1 MTASVNQVNKYFK
14 KAAVF
19 GKLTFYE
26 LDRAW
31 WRESLYFPSKVVVS
45 NTDPVDYF
53 RKEEFDPRVEAVV
66 PDGNN
71 GKQLVVSDITFEK
84 NGWIVKD
91 EDGRVYSALPV
102 FNSVNGF
109 FVDRQKL
116 ATLAVNRTNGITLR
130 NITPLILVIGT
141 LFVLV
146 IKSRLSKK
154 NITVFLFGAYGQN
167 NIGDEAILSVFV
179 KHFKKR
185 GFKIYIASRNPD
197 QTRKVFKV
205 EAIDAGFFG
214 SLFPKVW
221 ALLVSD
227 YYIVG
232 GGTMLVEHPY
242 VEKDRRKYFRRPL
255 YFIFILTVLANVLNK
270 KMILSHI
277 GVSPLETKL
286 SRVLAKYVIK
296 HADLIT
302 VRDESSLTSCLKFS
316 SNGKNIY
323 LTADATFAAGVSV
336 GRVEERTEIIIFPNY
351 YTFPS
356 DKFLRDRTDKIIA
369 LLINSVQELDQKLKI
384 TLIPM
389 RSGYGQKDD
398 YWLSKKIV
406 RKVSNSDTKVEKMAI
421 GGNTQLELIARI
433 RRSRAVI
440 TQRLHGAIFSTLANK
455 KFIALNLDPK
465 IVNFVRENPTLGYCQ
480 SLYEMDMSKF
490 AKLVDNILGVD
501 SRKISKRV
509 ISLHKRANAGFEILD
524 KFVN

>member
-1 MTASVNQVNKYFK
+1 
-14 KAAVF
+14 
-19 GKLTFYE
+19 
-26 LDRAW
+26 
-31 WRESLYFPSKVVVS
+31 
-45 NTDPVDYF
+45 
-53 RKEEFDPRVEAVV
+53 
-66 PDGNN
+66 
-71 GKQLVVSDITFEK
+71 
-84 NGWIVKD
+84 
-91 EDGRVYSALPV
+91 
-102 FNSVNGF
+102 
-109 FVDRQKL
+109 
-116 ATLAVNRTNGITLR
+116 
-130 NITPLILVIGT
+130 
-141 LFVLV
+141 
-146 IKSRLSKK
+146 
-154 NITVFLFGAYGQN
+154 
-167 NIGDEAILSVFV
+167 
-179 KHFKKR
+179 
-185 GFKIYIASRNPD
+185 
-197 QTRKVFKV
+197 
-205 EAIDAGFFG
+205 
-214 SLFPKVW
+214 
-221 ALLVSD
+221 
-227 YYIVG
+227 
-232 GGTMLVEHPY
+232 
-242 VEKDRRKYFRRPL
+242 
-255 YFIFILTVLANVLNK
+255 
-270 KMILSHI
+270 MILSHI